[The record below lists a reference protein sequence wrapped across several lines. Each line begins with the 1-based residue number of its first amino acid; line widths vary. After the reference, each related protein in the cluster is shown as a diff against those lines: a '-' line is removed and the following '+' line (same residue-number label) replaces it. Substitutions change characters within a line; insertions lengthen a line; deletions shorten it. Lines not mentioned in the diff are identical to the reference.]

1 MAEPRQVVLYSR
13 PGCHLCHDASA
24 ALDAAGVSYDEID
37 ITTDAGLESE
47 FRYVIP
53 VVEVRGRQV
62 FEAGMDPADLP
73 ELVRQAAKPNR

>member
-13 PGCHLCHDASA
+13 PGCHLCRDAGA
-24 ALDAAGVSYDEID
+24 ALAAAGIRYDEID

-47 FRYVIP
+47 FRSVIP

-62 FEAGMDPADLP
+62 FEAGMNPDDLP
-73 ELVRQAAKPNR
+73 ELVSEAAKPNR